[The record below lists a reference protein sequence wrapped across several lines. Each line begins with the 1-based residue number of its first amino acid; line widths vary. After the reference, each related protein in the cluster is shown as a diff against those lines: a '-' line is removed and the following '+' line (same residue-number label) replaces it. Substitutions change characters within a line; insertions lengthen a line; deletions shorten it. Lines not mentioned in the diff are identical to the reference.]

1 MFTLN
6 KLFCLFGCI
15 LLGLSNKPT
24 KCDPAFKFPFVW
36 IFPCPNAR
44 SLCLVVLFH
53 YSSRNFVDS
62 ELNFSNLCSG
72 TFSRCTFNFFSS
84 EGISHICLDGPC
96 RKYNIPD
103 LKFWIC
109 IWQEPRKAQHQSNS
123 KLAEILISCTHEF
136 LLLIPNIVVI
146 WSCSQHFC
154 IAEDT

>member
-1 MFTLN
+1 MRSRLQISICLNISMPKCEIVVSRRIIPLLQQKLRWLQIKFQQSVLRNLLTLH
-6 KLFCLFGCI
+6 
-15 LLGLSNKPT
+15 
-24 KCDPAFKFPFVW
+24 VQ
-36 IFPCPNAR
+36 
-44 SLCLVVLFH
+44 
-53 YSSRNFVDS
+53 
-62 ELNFSNLCSG
+62 
-72 TFSRCTFNFFSS
+72 FFSS

-146 WSCSQHFC
+146 WSRSQHFC